1 MSTGVDVDARTGAGP
16 RNLTVAHLLVLTIGT
31 FTLGVDGYVLAGLI
45 PEVAADLHV
54 SISTAGQLTALF
66 AVVYAVGSPVIA
78 ALTGSW
84 DRRVLLAGGM
94 VVFVA
99 GLVVQAAGPNFATVA
114 AGRVVAALGAAAYQA
129 NAFSTAGLLS
139 DDAHR
144 ARSLAIV
151 SGGGSLALVAGLPF
165 GILIGQAW
173 GWRTAVWILMVPAVI
188 ALCAVALLPAAH
200 APRLSL
206 RDRLR
211 VLTDARVR
219 AILLGTVTVIVPAF
233 LLIAYLPAVL
243 EVSGTLVVAAMLA
256 FGGGQ
261 VVGTTVV
268 ARLIRLRGAPSTLV
282 LGAGGMAACAVL
294 LAVGRTSTLGAVVAM
309 TGLGVAVGIAI
320 VPQQHRLFALVPA
333 LAPIAMGLNG
343 SAVYLAVALGTGL
356 GGGALALVGASAL
369 APTAAVLG
377 LLAVTVGLAVRP
389 EGQGSAGNTRGV
401 RRAK

>member
-1 MSTGVDVDARTGAGP
+1 MSTRTEVDARSEAGP
-16 RNLTVAHLLVLTIGT
+16 RNLTLAHLLVLAVGT
-31 FTLGVDGYVLAGLI
+31 FTLSVDGYVLSGLI

-66 AVVYAVGSPVIA
+66 AIVYAAGSPVIA

-99 GLVVQAAGPNFATVA
+99 GLVLQAAGPNFPAVA

-144 ARSLAIV
+144 ARSLAV
-151 SGGGSLALVAGLPF
+151 VAGGGSLALVAGLPF
-165 GILIGQAW
+165 GILAGQAW
-173 GWRTAVWILMVPAVI
+173 GWRAAVWILVVPTVI
-188 ALCAVALLPAAH
+188 ALCAVALLPVAH

-211 VLTDARVR
+211 VLTDGRVR
-219 AILLGTVTVIVPAF
+219 GILLGTVAVIVPAF

-243 EVSGTLVVAAMLA
+243 EVSGTLVAPAMLA
-256 FGGGQ
+256 FGCGQ

-268 ARLIRLRGAPSTLV
+268 PRLIRLRGAPGTLV
-282 LGAGGMAACAVL
+282 LGAGGVAAFAVV
-294 LAVGRTSTLGAVVAM
+294 LAAARTTTPGAVVAM
-309 TGLGVAVGIAI
+309 IGLGVSVGIAI

-333 LAPIAMGLNG
+333 VAPIAMGLNG
-343 SAVYLAVALGTGL
+343 SAVYLAVALGAGL
-356 GGGALALVGASAL
+356 GGGVLALVGVIAL

-377 LLAVTVGLAVRP
+377 LLAVIVSFVVRP
-389 EGQGSAGNTRGV
+389 EDES
-401 RRAK
+401 RR